1 MISVKHKNNWPEN
14 IRFDRFILFTEFT
27 LRPTFPILFNERG
40 IRFDFSE
47 IIECNNIKKKI
58 PYKDF
63 HFYSLFFDIY
73 ISASIIFICNCSIRS
88 SKSFKF
94 YFYSN
99 FHPILNPTAKLY
111 YLH

>member
-47 IIECNNIKKKI
+47 IIECNNIKKK
-58 PYKDF
+58 F
-63 HFYSLFFDIY
+63 HTKIFTFIHFFFLISIY
-73 ISASIIFICNCSIRS
+73 QQV
-88 SKSFKF
+88 
-94 YFYSN
+94 
-99 FHPILNPTAKLY
+99 
-111 YLH
+111 